1 MVLSIG
7 HILMSLSHAV
17 LLIID
22 KIHTDALVCRTI
34 YHYLSLHLIM
44 I

>member
-7 HILMSLSHAV
+7 HILMSLTPRSIAHHRQ
-17 LLIID
+17 
-22 KIHTDALVCRTI
+22 IHTDALVCRTI